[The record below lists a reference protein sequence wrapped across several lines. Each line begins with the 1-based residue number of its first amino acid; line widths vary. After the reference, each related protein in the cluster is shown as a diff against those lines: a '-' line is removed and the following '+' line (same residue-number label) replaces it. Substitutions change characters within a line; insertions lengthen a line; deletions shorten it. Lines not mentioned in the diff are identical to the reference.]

1 MSRPRRLGSDIERR
15 VADYLSRSGLSI
27 VGRNFKRQGGELD
40 IVALEDDTLVFVE
53 VKYRRAD
60 SLVSPEESI
69 SAKKQEAIV
78 KTAEQF
84 LAENPEFV
92 DFPVRFDVIAVEG
105 TAIRHHRDAFRP
117 GWP

>member
-1 MSRPRRLGSDIERR
+1 M
-15 VADYLSRSGLSI
+15 
-27 VGRNFKRQGGELD
+27 D